1 VTDEEHA
8 CCFVLRRS
16 SELDAKGATE
26 SMTTWRTFIAVE
38 LDEEL
43 KGALHRL
50 QDRLCEQ
57 VSPRS
62 VRWVRI
68 EGIHLTLKFLGDTP
82 AGRIDEVRAAL
93 AQAAV
98 EARPFSFT
106 VGGLGCFPNTRRP
119 RVVWVGLQEATG
131 TLARLRDSV
140 EAHVSPLGFPTE
152 RRPFSPHLTLGRV
165 QRHAS
170 KSEVREIGEVVA
182 ASAIG
187 TVGQMAVTAVSY
199 IKSDLRPSGAVYTT
213 LFEAKLEEG
222 ERG

>member
-1 VTDEEHA
+1 
-8 CCFVLRRS
+8 
-16 SELDAKGATE
+16 
-26 SMTTWRTFIAVE
+26 MTTWRTFIAVE

-43 KGALHRL
+43 KGALYRL
-50 QDRLCEQ
+50 QDRLREQ

-68 EGIHLTLKFLGDTP
+68 GGIHLTLKFLGDTP
-82 AGRIDEVRAAL
+82 AGKIDEVQGAL
-93 AQAAV
+93 AQAAE
-98 EARPFSFT
+98 EARPFTFV
-106 VGGLGCFPNTRRP
+106 VGGLGCFPSTRRP

-131 TLARLRDSV
+131 ALARLRDSV
-140 EAHVSPLGFPTE
+140 EAHVAPLGFPTE
-152 RRPFSPHLTLGRV
+152 KRPFSPHLTLGRV

-170 KSEVREIGEVVA
+170 NSEVREIGEVVA

-213 LFEAKLEEG
+213 LFEAALG
-222 ERG
+222 RVG

>member
-1 VTDEEHA
+1 
-8 CCFVLRRS
+8 
-16 SELDAKGATE
+16 
-26 SMTTWRTFIAVE
+26 MTTWRTFIAVE

-43 KGALHRL
+43 RRGLQGL
-50 QDRLCEQ
+50 QDRLREQ
-57 VSPRS
+57 IAPRS
-62 VRWVRI
+62 VRWVRP

-82 AGRIDEVRAAL
+82 VGRIEEVQSAL
-93 AQAAV
+93 ALAAV
-98 EARPFSFT
+98 EARPFTFT

-119 RVVWVGLQEATG
+119 RVVWVALQEVTG

-140 EAHVSPLGFPTE
+140 EAHVTRLGFPTE

-187 TVGQMAVTAVSY
+187 TVGQMAVAAVSY
-199 IKSDLRPSGAVYTT
+199 IKSDLRPTGAVYTT
-213 LFEAKLEEG
+213 LFEAKLGDGEG
-222 ERG
+222 G